1 MTVIDHLMMFFLMSD
16 EIDDGLDILD
26 VKSSNEPKL
35 DVLGRID
42 EIKLD
47 FSESELER
55 IDIKE
60 SDVDKK

>member
-26 VKSSNEPKL
+26 AKSSNEPKL

-55 IDIKE
+55 IDVIE

>member
-1 MTVIDHLMMFFLMSD
+1 MSD
-16 EIDDGLDILD
+16 EINDGLDILD
-26 VKSSNEPKL
+26 AESSNEPKL

-55 IDIKE
+55 IDVIE

>member
-1 MTVIDHLMMFFLMSD
+1 MSD

-26 VKSSNEPKL
+26 AKSSNEPKL

-55 IDIKE
+55 IDVIE
-60 SDVDKK
+60 SDVGKKQFIGE

>member
-1 MTVIDHLMMFFLMSD
+1 MSD

-55 IDIKE
+55 IDVIE
-60 SDVDKK
+60 SDVGKKQFIGE

>member
-1 MTVIDHLMMFFLMSD
+1 MSD

-26 VKSSNEPKL
+26 AKSSNEPKL

-47 FSESELER
+47 FSQSELER
-55 IDIKE
+55 IDVIE
-60 SDVDKK
+60 SDVDKKQFIGG

>member
-1 MTVIDHLMMFFLMSD
+1 MSD

-26 VKSSNEPKL
+26 AKSSNEPKL

-55 IDIKE
+55 IDVIE